1 MKKAAGIL
9 MLWAVM
15 LTICGSVSAAAVPGV
30 TKSGAAS
37 AGSLEPSVM
46 PYFTN
51 QPVSPDIMPYDTDQ
65 KVDPVIVPGRKDSAV
80 RSAGAVK

>member
-1 MKKAAGIL
+1 MRKAAGVL
-9 MLWAVM
+9 MLWAVV
-15 LTICGSVSAAAVPGV
+15 LTICGPASAAAVPGV
-30 TKSGAAS
+30 TKGGAAS
-37 AGSLEPSVM
+37 AESLEPSVM

-65 KVDPVIVPGRKDSAV
+65 QVDPAIVPSQRDSAV

>member
-1 MKKAAGIL
+1 MKKASDIL
-9 MLWAVM
+9 ILWAVM
-15 LTICGSVSAAAVPGV
+15 LTICGPASAAAVPGV

-51 QPVSPDIMPYDTDQ
+51 QPVSPAIMPYDTDQ
-65 KVDPVIVPGRKDSAV
+65 QVEPVIVPRWKDSAMS
-80 RSAGAVK
+80 SADAVK